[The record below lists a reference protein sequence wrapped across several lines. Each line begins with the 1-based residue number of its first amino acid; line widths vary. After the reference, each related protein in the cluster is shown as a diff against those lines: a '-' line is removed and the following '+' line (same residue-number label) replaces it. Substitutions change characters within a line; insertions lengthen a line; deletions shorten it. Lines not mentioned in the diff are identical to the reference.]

1 MRRVTPR
8 VWVAVLPGVS
18 LGAVLF
24 AQAALSGQGF
34 GVTQRDGPPPP
45 PNVRR
50 IPIGTR
56 YRSRALSRRLTR
68 GNPSAVRA
76 SPWVEP
82 LERPVPVEVRCLPA
96 WSAVCHGGVVR
107 RGGVSVVP
115 GGATLSGR
123 GGVPVAVAAGLS
135 GTGLSRT
142 VLTDASGQFSFE
154 RLPAGQFTLNV
165 FQSQFLQT
173 AYGQKRPGGQGTA
186 IRLGDGE
193 QLNLKIQ
200 MMRGG

>member
-45 PNVRR
+45 PAVRR
-50 IPIGTR
+50 IPIGTSTIR
-56 YRSRALSRRLTR
+56 VRSRRLTR

-82 LERPVPVEVRCLPA
+82 LGRPVPLEARRLAARPA
-96 WSAVCHGGVVR
+96 LLLA
-107 RGGVSVVP
+107 
-115 GGATLSGR
+115 GARPWRLSG
-123 GGVPVAVAAGLS
+123 PAASPPWDAV
-135 GTGLSRT
+135 
-142 VLTDASGQFSFE
+142 E
-154 RLPAGQFTLNV
+154 CRLPSPPASV
-165 FQSQFLQT
+165 APASRE
-173 AYGQKRPGGQGTA
+173 RP
-186 IRLGDGE
+186 
-193 QLNLKIQ
+193 
-200 MMRGG
+200 